1 MPANGNRLRRST
13 QHTCTSVKAR
23 CKHVRGSAR
32 DLVHPPALAC
42 GVQNKRVKGEGARA
56 RERARAPA
64 PRAFANTTHRVTHYH
79 TRRGT
84 SVTKRT
90 MRTNALGPRSSTHPT
105 ALTLR
110 YTRVQAKART
120 HTTPYRASKHASP
133 QARTCVHRAHTRR
146 GTSGSTRRPQRRA
159 YAPSS
164 FTPLGCPL
172 WRSATAFCCSDLKD
186 GARTV
191 AGGLSERG
199 R

>member
-1 MPANGNRLRRST
+1 VPANGKRLRRST
-13 QHTCTSVKAR
+13 QHTCTSGKAR

-32 DLVHPPALAC
+32 DLVHPPAPAC
-42 GVQNKRVKGEGARA
+42 GVQNKRVKGRGRTCARA
-56 RERARAPA
+56 CARPRTPHLREHNAPSYALPHASGHERDESGPCVRTGTSKLNSPHNTHTAIHARA
-64 PRAFANTTHRVTHYH
+64 N
-79 TRRGT
+79 
-84 SVTKRT
+84 S
-90 MRTNALGPRSSTHPT
+90 
-105 ALTLR
+105 
-110 YTRVQAKART
+110 T

-172 WRSATAFCCSDLKD
+172 WRSATAFCCSDLGD

-191 AGGLSERG
+191 AGRLSGQG